1 MFSLRRL
8 PLQDIAFVD
17 AFDRLLNPHGLVGTA
32 HLGNETEHHLN
43 FAAPATRVLIEDA
56 MRGAFPK
63 TPRALSGVGSG

>member
-1 MFSLRRL
+1 MH
-8 PLQDIAFVD
+8 DIAFVD